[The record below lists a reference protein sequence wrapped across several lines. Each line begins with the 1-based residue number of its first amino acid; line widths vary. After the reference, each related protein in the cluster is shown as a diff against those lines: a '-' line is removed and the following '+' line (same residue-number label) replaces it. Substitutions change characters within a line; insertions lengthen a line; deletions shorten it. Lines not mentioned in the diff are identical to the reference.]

1 MRGKRV
7 AVGLSGGLDSVVL
20 LHLLRGLAP
29 RLRCRL
35 SAVHVNHG
43 LSPNAGDWQKFC
55 KALCLTGNSVQG
67 DQGQSKKAR
76 TRP

>member
-1 MRGKRV
+1 MAASRKRLNVDTAVLAPVRGKRV

-20 LHLLRGLAP
+20 LHVLRDLAP
-29 RLRCRL
+29 RFGYQL

-55 KALCLTGNSVQG
+55 SALCL
-67 DQGQSKKAR
+67 
-76 TRP
+76 